1 MNTELWKEAVE
12 FHGHQCVGLAL
23 GFRMG
28 EEAKGIFGEDAE
40 IYCKMP
46 AKNCIADGITVTTG
60 ASMEN
65 GRMSVDPTIKHYTF
79 YVLDDEE
86 GWAIGQKEMDFPGGK
101 DPVAATLA
109 CSRDF
114 LFTLMPVDMD

>member
-1 MNTELWKEAVE
+1 MNTELWKEAVA

-28 EEAKGIFGEDAE
+28 EEAKNIFGADAE
-40 IYCKMP
+40 IHCKMP

-60 ASMEN
+60 ASFEN
-65 GRMSVDPTIKHYTF
+65 GRLTVDPAVRRYIF
-79 YVLDDEE
+79 YVPDDEE
-86 GWAIGQKEMDFPGGK
+86 GWAIIQKEMEFPGGK

-114 LFTLMPVDMD
+114 LFSLMPVDME